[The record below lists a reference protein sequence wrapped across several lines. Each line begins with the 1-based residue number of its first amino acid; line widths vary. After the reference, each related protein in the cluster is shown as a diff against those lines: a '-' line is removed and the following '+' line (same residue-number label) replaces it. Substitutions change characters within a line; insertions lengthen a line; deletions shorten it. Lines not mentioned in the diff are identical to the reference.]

1 MIVNTFAPRI
11 PFFDNL
17 LKTFIKLHY
26 NNKDRVY
33 QCNSTWKHLINN
45 GILHVNIWSTM
56 EFPFHS
62 SMTPLVRYNRYFTS
76 KITETCSSEMQQYS
90 NWTWLSQE
98 GCLWYKYRQSAGS
111 TSRLKWRLNEC
122 TDISFPI
129 ASIKIY
135 ISTNSFS
142 LNVMVFSLYVLST

>member
-1 MIVNTFAPRI
+1 LHQGFPFLIIYWKLSPNCITIIKIV
-11 PFFDNL
+11 
-17 LKTFIKLHY
+17 Y
-26 NNKDRVY
+26 
-33 QCNSTWKHLINN
+33 INA
-45 GILHVNIWSTM
+45 ILHVNIWSTM

-62 SMTPLVRYNRYFTS
+62 SMTPLVRYNKHFTS

-90 NWTWLSQE
+90 NWTWLPQE

-111 TSRLKWRLNEC
+111 TSRLKWGLNEC

-129 ASIKIY
+129 ASIKIF

-142 LNVMVFSLYVLST
+142 LNVMGFSLYVLST